1 MSDISAEYEKLIES
15 FLSGAMPVEELRD
28 FFRAKFKHETRPLD
42 EVLSLILD
50 GFTSD
55 LETYTAD
62 KELLGEKPKLFLNE
76 KQIRER
82 AKTTLLH
89 LSALKKGRS
98 RTERA

>member
-15 FLSGAMPVEELRD
+15 FLAGAMPVGELRD
-28 FFRAKFKHETRPLD
+28 FFVDKFKQETRPLD

-50 GFTSD
+50 GFLTD
-55 LETYTAD
+55 LETYTGD
-62 KELLGEKPKLFLNE
+62 KELLAEKPKLFLNE

-89 LSALKKGRS
+89 LAALRKG
-98 RTERA
+98 